1 MNKRNIINFLSAI
14 FCQVVILAFGL
25 IIPKIT
31 VSSLGSEANGF
42 LSTIN
47 EIFVYISLVEAGL
60 GLALLNALYK
70 PIHENDKETISGL
83 LTSAR
88 RKYKVI
94 SVIYFLA
101 SIVVGIVYPLF
112 LKSSS
117 LSYWDMCLSIVSHG
131 IGGASTLFLSSCL
144 VHFITASGH
153 NYVKQWVHLLI
164 YILTSVSKIVA
175 ILLTGNIII
184 INVAYAGI
192 CVVEGLIYT
201 LYFKKKFKNLSMKSV
216 NPISEP
222 LKEQKYFLVHQ
233 ISGAIFGA
241 TDLMVI
247 SIFCSLNDASIYS
260 VYSLLF
266 TAIATILT
274 SIFDGL
280 KYMLGDA
287 YAKNLDTYKKIHD
300 IFEAVYLAVMFAL
313 MFVAYSLANGFIGV
327 YMANADINYVNR
339 WLPLLFVVCKILS
352 SCRAVTNNTQNISHH
367 ARQNIPYAILES
379 IINLTVSLVLV
390 HFIGVYGVL
399 FGTIAALLFRTNQ
412 TIMYSNKVIL
422 HRSSWNTYKYILLY
436 SAIFSIGGLLFE
448 LVLKPCISNYLE
460 FIIWGV
466 VTSFCV
472 LSVYAIVCL
481 IINKDVRMIFFN
493 LKKLKSKA

>member
-47 EIFVYISLVEAGL
+47 EIFVYISLIEAGL
-60 GLALLNALYK
+60 GLALINALYK
-70 PIHENDKETISGL
+70 PIHENDQETISGL

-101 SIVVGIVYPLF
+101 SIIVGIVYPLF
-112 LKSSS
+112 IKSSS

-144 VHFITASGH
+144 VHFLTASGH

-192 CVVEGLIYT
+192 CVVEGVIYT
-201 LYFKKKFKNLSMKSV
+201 LYFNKKFKNLSLKSV

-241 TDLMVI
+241 TDLLVI

-260 VYSLLF
+260 VYSLIF
-266 TAIATILT
+266 TAVATILT

-287 YAKNLDTYKKIHD
+287 YAKDLEAYKKIHD
-300 IFEAVYLAVMFAL
+300 MFEAVYLAVMFAL
-313 MFVAYSLANGFIGV
+313 MFVAYALANKFVGV
-327 YMANADINYVNR
+327 YMAGADINYVDR
-339 WLPLLFVVCKILS
+339 WLPLLFVTCKMLS
-352 SCRAVTNNTQNISHH
+352 SCRLVTNNTQNIAHH
-367 ARQNIPYAILES
+367 AKQNIPYTVIES

-390 HFIGVYGVL
+390 QFIGVYGVL

-412 TIMYSNKVIL
+412 TIIYSNRVIL
-422 HRSSWNTYKYILLY
+422 HRSSWNTYKYILCY
-436 SAIFSIGGLLFE
+436 FAIFVGGGLLFE
-448 LVLKPCISNYLE
+448 LVLNPFISNYWV

-466 VTSFCV
+466 VISVCALCV
-472 LSVYAIVCL
+472 YGIASL
-481 IINKDVRMIFFN
+481 IINKDVRIVF
-493 LKKLKSKA
+493 LKIIKKLKIK

>member
-1 MNKRNIINFLSAI
+1 
-14 FCQVVILAFGL
+14 
-25 IIPKIT
+25 
-31 VSSLGSEANGF
+31 
-42 LSTIN
+42 
-47 EIFVYISLVEAGL
+47 
-60 GLALLNALYK
+60 
-70 PIHENDKETISGL
+70 
-83 LTSAR
+83 
-88 RKYKVI
+88 
-94 SVIYFLA
+94 
-101 SIVVGIVYPLF
+101 
-112 LKSSS
+112 
-117 LSYWDMCLSIVSHG
+117 
-131 IGGASTLFLSSCL
+131 
-144 VHFITASGH
+144 
-153 NYVKQWVHLLI
+153 
-164 YILTSVSKIVA
+164 
-175 ILLTGNIII
+175 
-184 INVAYAGI
+184 
-192 CVVEGLIYT
+192 
-201 LYFKKKFKNLSMKSV
+201 
-216 NPISEP
+216 
-222 LKEQKYFLVHQ
+222 
-233 ISGAIFGA
+233 
-241 TDLMVI
+241 
-247 SIFCSLNDASIYS
+247 
-260 VYSLLF
+260 
-266 TAIATILT
+266 
-274 SIFDGL
+274 
-280 KYMLGDA
+280 MLGDA

-352 SCRAVTNNTQNISHH
+352 SCRAVTNNTLNISHH
-367 ARQNIPYAILES
+367 ARQNIPYTILES

-399 FGTIAALLFRTNQ
+399 FGTIVALLFRTNQ

-493 LKKLKSKA
+493 LKKLKNKA